1 MENRKQPALRTLLLA
16 LSALA
21 LAGCGLT
28 RSPQPEEAR
37 GPLRVADVAMA
48 SGAPDLAL
56 RLADLELEQHPGS
69 VAAMRA
75 RASALYSLNAL
86 SEAETAYR
94 RLLQL
99 DPADTGARFG
109 LGRTLL
115 RSDPAGAEAA
125 FLAVLDREPANGPA
139 LNDLG
144 IARDLQGRHEDAQQ
158 AYRQA
163 MILEPNDTGARTNLD
178 MSLGLSRLG
187 MNAVPVQQA
196 MAPPPPEV
204 PVEPQRPIV
213 FKMDRRDPPLTKLAA
228 APPATTRTEPP
239 PQPAPDLA
247 GAVARI
253 DLPDMVSGP
262 PRQRQAG
269 GASSP
274 LLPAAAPA
282 APAEPASAVLTPQ
295 PVPKPRPVPNAYYV
309 QIAAL
314 DSPDRA
320 RAEWDRFRLKL
331 PDLFAN
337 MAPDVRPA
345 QVNNRTF
352 WRLRTGQFD
361 SYGDASAFCA
371 RLREAGGHC
380 WTPAARG
387 TCVAERAFPVRIGEY
402 RAAGRGDAQVD
413 HRVL

>member
-1 MENRKQPALRTLLLA
+1 MEYYKNLALRTLA
-16 LSALA
+16 CAVSTLA

-28 RSPQPEEAR
+28 PPPRAEEAR
-37 GPLRVADVAMA
+37 GALRVADVAMA
-48 SGAPDLAL
+48 FGAPDLAL
-56 RLADLELEQHPGS
+56 RLANLDLEQHPGS
-69 VAAMRA
+69 VAAIRV
-75 RASALYSLNAL
+75 RASALYALNAPA
-86 SEAETAYR
+86 EAETAYR
-94 RLLQL
+94 QLLLL
-99 DPADTGARFG
+99 DPADTAARLG

-115 RSDPAGAEAA
+115 RSDPVGAEAA

-144 IARDLQGRHEDAQQ
+144 IARDLQGRHQDAQQ

-163 MILEPNDTGARTNLD
+163 MELEPNNTNIRTNMD

-187 MNAVPVQQA
+187 MDAVPLRQA
-196 MAPPPPEV
+196 IVPPPEV

-213 FKMDRRDPPLTKLAA
+213 FRMDRRDPPLTKLAA
-228 APPATTRTEPP
+228 GPPSPAPSAPP
-239 PQPAPDLA
+239 PALAPALTPALA

-253 DLPDMVSGP
+253 DLPDSVPEPSP
-262 PRQRQAG
+262 QLRTALASAAPQ
-269 GASSP
+269 SSP
-274 LLPAAAPA
+274 APLIA
-282 APAEPASAVLTPQ
+282 ASAVLADP
-295 PVPKPRPVPNAYYV
+295 PPAVPRQRPGATAFYV

-314 DSPDRA
+314 DSPGRA

-345 QVNNRTF
+345 HVNNRTF

-371 RLREAGGHC
+371 RLRQAGAQC

-387 TCVAERAFPVRIGEY
+387 
-402 RAAGRGDAQVD
+402 
-413 HRVL
+413 